1 MNLQLRKHRGAVL
14 VIALVL
20 LLIVT
25 LLATTGM
32 AMSITEFVM
41 AGNEQFHRKA
51 IDAASAGVETVIAR
65 LVTSPPEQR
74 ASVSASGAT
83 AAGEFIASV
92 KDVGA
97 ESNLTG
103 FSSEKFIGRH
113 FDINSEGASVRNAS
127 DAQIQGVLV
136 IEAVAGTST
145 FTRIGDGLAAGGRG
159 P

>member
-1 MNLQLRKHRGAVL
+1 MKLQLRKHRGAVL

-32 AMSITEFVM
+32 AMSIAEFVM

-51 IDAASAGVETVIAR
+51 IDAASAGVETAIAR
-65 LVTSPPEQR
+65 LSASSPDRR
-74 ASVSASGAT
+74 ASVKASGVT
-83 AAGEFIASV
+83 AAGDFIASV
-92 KDVGA
+92 KDVGV
-97 ESNLTG
+97 ETNLGG
-103 FSSEKFIGRH
+103 FSAEKFIGRH
-113 FDINSEGASVRNAS
+113 FEISSDGAAARNAS

-136 IEAVAGTST
+136 IEAAAGTST
-145 FTRIGDGLAAGGRG
+145 FTRIGEGLEAGGHG